1 MGNEFDQDNTE
12 NMKNPFATVHT
23 SAASASSA
31 GGLAAR
37 VGRFVLPNRK
47 PIQTP
52 HYITIT
58 SRGAV
63 PHISPD
69 LVRNSTAIGSLYV
82 GLEDCMQP
90 ASFLGHVPGSCNY

>member
-1 MGNEFDQDNTE
+1 MGNEINQDNTTA
-12 NMKNPFATVHT
+12 NMKNPFATVH
-23 SAASASSA
+23 ASSP

-37 VGRFVLPNRK
+37 VGKFVLPNRK

-69 LVRNSTAIGSLYV
+69 IVRNSTSIGSLYV
-82 GLEDCMQP
+82 GLEDCTSQL
-90 ASFLGHVPGSCNY
+90 SWLIN

>member
-1 MGNEFDQDNTE
+1 MRNEIDQDNTTTE
-12 NMKNPFATVHT
+12 NMKIPFATVHGT
-23 SAASASSA
+23 SSP

-37 VGRFVLPNRK
+37 VGKFVLPNRK

-69 LVRNSTAIGSLYV
+69 IVRNSTSIGSLYV
-82 GLEDCMQP
+82 GLEDCTYP
-90 ASFLGHVPGSCNY
+90 S